1 MIKVLPRIGLF
12 ISSFFPLYVLL
23 TISNYDDIP
32 TLKEILEIFEFKD
45 LNAGLFWIVILLL
58 SIISIISLLYIVK
71 ASLNECHSFTGVNK
85 TEDHLLNYVVTY
97 LLPLLSIEI
106 HETNSLIVNAGL
118 FLLIGYLYVKNGLVY
133 LNPLFLF
140 FGYNIYKADN
150 EVILI
155 TNINFYDLKNLEN
168 EEIRCRVLSYK
179 IYLIRKQ

>member
-1 MIKVLPRIGLF
+1 MIKVLPRIGLY

-23 TISNYDDIP
+23 IMSNYKDIP
-32 TLKEILEIFEFKD
+32 TIREIREIFKFKD
-45 LNAGLFWIVILLL
+45 LNAGSFWIVIFLLI
-58 SIISIISLLYIVK
+58 IISIVSLLFIVK
-71 ASLNECHSFTGVNK
+71 ARLNEVHSFKGINK

-118 FLLIGYLYVKNGLVY
+118 FLLIGFLYVKNGLVY

-150 EVILI
+150 EIILI
-155 TNINFYDLKNLEN
+155 TNYNFYDLKNCEN
-168 EEIRCRVLSYK
+168 DNLRCRLLSYK